1 VALIQSSDRAALHA
15 ELKKFLRRTLRRL
28 FRLGPR
34 KLFVL
39 ISLLLSLGVVA
50 LFGSVTLAVILG
62 VVGVFGGLIATLGL
76 EVWRSRR
83 MLTGLLQRM
92 NVRGI
97 PGARSYEQRS
107 SGVVRLAQRYAQG
120 HESLALRSLNE
131 IMTSTSSSEAQ
142 RRDAA
147 CALIDMA
154 ILAGD
159 AERARGLLDSQGVG
173 SDSAESWAFR
183 IETAVMLGDLASV
196 RVPPRP
202 RRRMARDPH
211 WRFLLA
217 NTVPF
222 TGTGTGTG
230 PSAGRLGVL
239 NDSLRSQGF
248 GPVESVSGQ
257 LMDLTSRP
265 ATRSDAATSQP
276 PLSQAP
282 LVSILVPAYNSEQ
295 MIGSTLRSLLAQTWP
310 HLEILV
316 VDDLSTDSTVEVVR
330 QIAAEDSR
338 IRLLQRTE
346 NGGAYRARN
355 TGLAAAE
362 GEFITVSDADD
373 WSHCEK
379 ISAQVRHLI
388 DHPTQ
393 VATISSWVRATSDL
407 QFVRRG
413 LPHTDLIGINYSSM
427 MIRRTAIEKVGAWDE
442 VVVEGDSEMLGRL
455 RSTYGRDAVT
465 HLYPMIPLA
474 VGLRTSTSL
483 SQSGVTDLRSHR
495 HAMGVRKIY
504 GDAYRRWHASADF
517 QSDLPLQRRND
528 FRPFV
533 APPLV
538 RRRGDR
544 VHEMEVVVLSDLCLP
559 GGTTASNLTEIA
571 ANERHGLRTG
581 LIHNRDP
588 RFRDQGINPKFLD
601 AHSALT
607 RVLTVGEQVSCDV
620 LVIKYPPSALELPDL
635 IPEITVRGQI
645 LLAVNQSPMT
655 GYTGD
660 DRRVVYHV
668 DRVDAEIRRLFGRA
682 PLWAPVGPSVR
693 AALCDHHRSQIDEVE
708 MADEDWVEI
717 IDGELWRRSVRPEWA
732 GDRPIRIGRH
742 GRDSEWKWPSTKA
755 DILEIYPADPR
766 YEVRILGGADV
777 ARDRMGSI
785 PHNWQVLAFDEVS
798 PADWLSE
805 LDVFVSFP
813 HPDMVEAFG
822 RTLLEAL
829 AVGVPVVTDTRF
841 GELFGDAVIACT
853 PDRALHHVDALMADA
868 ARYEEMVQ
876 RGSRLVQERFGYD
889 AHLRRLVAMGLQR

>member
-1 VALIQSSDRAALHA
+1 VALIQSADRAAIHA

-34 KLFVL
+34 KLLVL
-39 ISLLLSLGVVA
+39 ISLLLILGVVA
-50 LFGSVTLAVILG
+50 LLWSVTLAVILG
-62 VVGVFGGLIATLGL
+62 VLGVFGGLIATLGL

-83 MLTGLLQRM
+83 LLTGLLQRM

-97 PGARSYEQRS
+97 PGAKSYEQRS
-107 SGVVRLAQRYAQG
+107 SGVVRLVQRYAEG
-120 HESLALRSLNE
+120 HESRALRGLSD

-147 CALIDMA
+147 CALVDMA

-159 AERARGLLDSQGVG
+159 AAQARGLLDSQGVG

-183 IETAVMLGDLASV
+183 IETAVMLGDLPSLQ
-196 RVPPRP
+196 VPPQP

-217 NTVPF
+217 NTVPL
-222 TGTGTGTG
+222 TVPSTG
-230 PSAGRLGVL
+230 PSSGRLGVL

-257 LMDLTSRP
+257 LVGLSSRP
-265 ATRSDAATSQP
+265 ATRSDAAVSQP
-276 PLSQAP
+276 P
-282 LVSILVPAYNSEQ
+282 LVSILVPAYNSAQ

-310 HLEILV
+310 NLEILV
-316 VDDLSTDSTVEVVR
+316 VDDLSTDFTAEVVR
-330 QIAAEDSR
+330 QIADEDSR
-338 IRLLQRTE
+338 VRLLQRTE

-355 TGLAAAE
+355 TGLAAAQ

-379 ISAQVRHLI
+379 IAVQVRHLI
-388 DHPTQ
+388 DHKDQ

-427 MIRRTAIEKVGAWDE
+427 MIRRTAIDEVGAWDE

-455 RSTYGRDAVT
+455 RSRYGREAVT
-465 HLYPMIPLA
+465 HMHPMIPLA

-504 GDAYRRWHASADF
+504 GDAYRRWHGSPDF
-517 QSDLPLQRRND
+517 QSDLPLQRTHD
-528 FRPFV
+528 FSPFV

-559 GGTTASNLTEIA
+559 GGTTASNLTEIE

-588 RFRDQGINPKFLD
+588 RFRDQGINPKFLN

-607 RVLTVGEQVSCDV
+607 RVLTVGEQVNCDV
-620 LVIKYPPSALELPDL
+620 LVIKYPPSAMELPDL

-660 DRRVVYHV
+660 DRRVVYEV

-693 AALCDHHRSQIDEVE
+693 AALCDHHRSQIAEVE

-717 IDGELWRRSVRPEWA
+717 IDAELWRRAVRPEWA

-742 GRDSEWKWPSTKA
+742 GRDSEWKWPSTKV

-777 ARDRMGSI
+777 ARDKMGSI

-798 PADWLSE
+798 PAGWLSE

-841 GELFGDAVIACT
+841 GELFGDAVITCT
-853 PDRALHHVDALMADA
+853 PDRALHHVEALMADA
-868 ARYEEMVQ
+868 ARYQEMVQ
-876 RGSRLVQERFGYD
+876 RGSRLVQERFGFD